1 MSICITINNAA
12 HEFSKVSTLQDILN
26 QLEVQQS
33 GIAVAVNNNIVTKS
47 EWETF
52 TLKTSDAVLIITAT
66 QGG

>member
-12 HEFSKVSTLQDILN
+12 HEFSKVSTLQEILN
-26 QLEVQQS
+26 HLAVQQS
-33 GIAVAVNNNIVTKS
+33 GIAVAVNNNIVTKT
-47 EWETF
+47 EWDKV